1 MSRTLVSLSL
11 LILLLTPA
19 VPHAAQVTT
28 VMMVKGMMCGSCAA
42 NVKNALQKQPGVG
55 EVSVD
60 LKNDMVTVT
69 YDNARVTTQQMADA
83 LKKGGYRASLS
94 GR

>member
-1 MSRTLVSLSL
+1 MSRIPISL
-11 LILLLTPA
+11 LLLMILLAPA
-19 VPHAAQVTT
+19 VSHAAPVTT
-28 VMMVKGMMCGSCAA
+28 VMMVKGMICGSCAA
-42 NVKNALQKQPGVG
+42 NVKNVLQKQPGVG

-69 YDNARVTTQQMADA
+69 YDNAKVTTQQMADA
-83 LKKGGYRASLS
+83 LKKAGYRTSFS